1 MEQDRFRKWNDFFW
15 LVLIHSAIEIYMDSG
30 NLANDFLGR
39 FFDFILEKGLP
50 QPWFSN

>member
-15 LVLIHSAIEIYMDSG
+15 LILIHSATEIYMDSG